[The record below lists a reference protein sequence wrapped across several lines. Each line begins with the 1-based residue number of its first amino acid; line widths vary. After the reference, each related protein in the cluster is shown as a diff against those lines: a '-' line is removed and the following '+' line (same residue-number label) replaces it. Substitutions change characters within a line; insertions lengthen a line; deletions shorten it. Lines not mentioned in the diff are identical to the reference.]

1 MLRILA
7 VLSVLLVALG
17 CSEPKPSGGPTKEYL
32 LSGKVIRI
40 HERSH
45 VVTVQHGPIRS
56 ASGQLW
62 MEPMTMDF
70 PVRDPAGFQKLKVG
84 LKIRA
89 KVKQQEDDYDYWI
102 EQIEVD

>member
-1 MLRILA
+1 MLRIVA
-7 VLSVLLVALG
+7 VLCVLLATLG
-17 CSEPKPSGGPTKEYL
+17 CSGPKAGRGPTKEYL
-32 LSGKVIRI
+32 LSGKVIRLN
-40 HERSH
+40 ERSR
-45 VVTVQHGPIRS
+45 VVTVRHGPIRS

-70 PVRDPAGFQKLKVG
+70 PVRDPAGFGKLKVG

-102 EQIEVD
+102 EQIEVE

>member
-7 VLSVLLVALG
+7 VLSALLATLG
-17 CSEPKPSGGPTKEYL
+17 CSEPKARGGPTKEYL

-40 HERSH
+40 NERSH

-70 PVRDPAGFQKLKVG
+70 PVRDPAGFAKLKTGV
-84 LKIRA
+84 KIRA

>member
-7 VLSVLLVALG
+7 VLSVLLAAVG
-17 CSEPKPSGGPTKEYL
+17 CSEPKARGGPTKEYL
-32 LSGKVIRI
+32 LSGKIIRI
-40 HERSH
+40 NESSH

-56 ASGQLW
+56 AAGQLW

-102 EQIEVD
+102 EQIEVE